1 MDDPVLHRKFFRE
14 KALRLGDLKPR
25 RYQLGAGPTG
35 VAPITPE
42 GPTYNPYTT
51 KTVDGKVYSLDRMGN
66 VVKIDYLP
74 ATVNQPQGGMSKLFQ
89 GLEAIVD
96 PASASERGTYRKIGQ
111 TIFNP
116 KTYTEG
122 IPALVKGAGR
132 IAKSIPGYAVV
143 EEGIDRI
150 IPDTGNALADTGIN
164 IGALG
169 ASQYALGAKQAAKYA
184 GRSLLTRAGISAL
197 ASPAVLAGVLNP
209 YALGAAAVATPFIAA
224 DYLSKERMKNDP
236 VYAAQIEKQRIEG
249 IPGEPTMDPDTS
261 QMMYGTPQKL
271 NLKEVTPQGGG
282 TGTGGTPPGGT
293 PPAGSDFSNMG
304 GVTQPLVTPAGT
316 VKPLGDFQP
325 KEETIT
331 SGLEDTS
338 KKLSAEQKG
347 LTTPKGQVKEPGVF
361 DKLGDFART
370 ASGNAFLLKFAA
382 GLLSGK
388 GTFGEV
394 VGNALNPAVDLF
406 AAYRLKEQELSSK
419 LMEAQLKAIKD
430 SKANVDMASG
440 NFPFQDKDGTITYV
454 PAVIDKKSLSGYY
467 MVGDKKYAI
476 PENQVN
482 LFSEKAIKADASTL
496 KNIGKLGENLTANAL
511 INDLVSQGPS
521 TKGTAGLVRYT
532 FERFSGVAG
541 ALREVAKEVEFKDV
555 YDELTGKLVTGDKAK
570 EVRNRIKDIDSNI
583 AKIDALNKKESDP
596 KTQDIL
602 VRNKVDGVTLK
613 YFLANA
619 FKDEDR
625 LTNRDLE
632 YINDITNILAGTV
645 SGKDIDRQLVRIQDY
660 LTSRRKNIITQIR
673 SQGFDDYS
681 ITRNMFGETQGALA
695 LGYLQSSPSIGGKQS
710 GAIDFK
716 SKSTTDINKLLQNS
730 GIQ

>member
-1 MDDPVLHRKFFRE
+1 
-14 KALRLGDLKPR
+14 
-25 RYQLGAGPTG
+25 
-35 VAPITPE
+35 
-42 GPTYNPYTT
+42 
-51 KTVDGKVYSLDRMGN
+51 
-66 VVKIDYLP
+66 
-74 ATVNQPQGGMSKLFQ
+74 
-89 GLEAIVD
+89 
-96 PASASERGTYRKIGQ
+96 
-111 TIFNP
+111 
-116 KTYTEG
+116 
-122 IPALVKGAGR
+122 
-132 IAKSIPGYAVV
+132 
-143 EEGIDRI
+143 
-150 IPDTGNALADTGIN
+150 
-164 IGALG
+164 
-169 ASQYALGAKQAAKYA
+169 
-184 GRSLLTRAGISAL
+184 
-197 ASPAVLAGVLNP
+197 
-209 YALGAAAVATPFIAA
+209 
-224 DYLSKERMKNDP
+224 
-236 VYAAQIEKQRIEG
+236 
-249 IPGEPTMDPDTS
+249 
-261 QMMYGTPQKL
+261 
-271 NLKEVTPQGGG
+271 
-282 TGTGGTPPGGT
+282 
-293 PPAGSDFSNMG
+293 MG
-304 GVTQPLVTPAGT
+304 GVSQPQVVPGGT

-325 KEETIT
+325 KEDTFTTNLESSSKQLADKTKSGTI
-331 SGLEDTS
+331 
-338 KKLSAEQKG
+338 
-347 LTTPKGQVKEPGVF
+347 TPKGQPKEPGVF

-511 INDLVSQGPS
+511 INDLLSQGPS

-532 FERFSGVAG
+532 FERVAGVAG
-541 ALREVAKEVEFKDV
+541 ALRQVAKEVEFKDV
-555 YDELTGKLVTGDKAK
+555 YDDITGKLVTGDEAK
-570 EVRNRIKDIDSNI
+570 KVKGYIKDIDSNI

-681 ITRNMFGETQGALA
+681 ITRNMFSETQGALA
-695 LGYLQSSPSIGGKQS
+695 LGYLQSSPSISGKQG

>member
-1 MDDPVLHRKFFRE
+1 MNDPVLHRKLFRE
-14 KALRLGDLKPR
+14 KALRVGALKPR
-25 RYQLGAGPTG
+25 RYQLGAGPMG

-51 KTVDGKVYSLDRMGN
+51 KTVDGKVYSLDRAGN
-66 VVKIDYLP
+66 VIKVDYLP
-74 ATVNQPQGGMSKLFQ
+74 ATTTQPQGGMSKLFQ

-96 PASASERGTYRKIGQ
+96 PASAYERGTYRKIGQ
-111 TIFNP
+111 SVFNP
-116 KTYTEG
+116 ETYKG
-122 IPALVKGAGR
+122 IGRFVKG
-132 IAKSIPGYAVV
+132 IPGYAAV
-143 EEGIDRI
+143 EEGIDRL
-150 IPDTGNALADTGIN
+150 IPDTGNTLVDTGLN

-169 ASQYALGAKQAAKYA
+169 VSEYAKAATGKA
-184 GRSLLTRAGISAL
+184 FQGAGIKNLLGRGAL
-197 ASPAVLAGVLNP
+197 RAVATPAVLAGALNP
-209 YALGAAAVATPFIAA
+209 YVLGAAAVAAPVVGAKMLH
-224 DYLSKERMKNDP
+224 DYRMANNP
-236 VYAAQIEKQRIEG
+236 EYAALIEKEKELQKN
-249 IPGEPTMDPDTS
+249 EPTLDPDTS
-261 QMMYGTPQKL
+261 MMMYGTPQKL

-282 TGTGGTPPGGT
+282 TGAGGTPPGGT

-304 GVTQPLVTPAGT
+304 GVSQPQVVPGGT

-331 SGLEDTS
+331 SGLEDAS
-338 KKLSAEQKG
+338 KKLSSEQKG

-482 LFSEKAIKADASTL
+482 LFNEKAIKADASTL

-511 INDLVSQGPS
+511 INDLLSQGPS

-532 FERFSGVAG
+532 FERVAGVAG
-541 ALREVAKEVEFKDV
+541 ALRQVAKEVEFKDV
-555 YDELTGKLVTGDKAK
+555 YDDVTGKLVTGDEAK
-570 EVRNRIKDIDSNI
+570 KVKGYIKDIDSNI

-645 SGKDIDRQLVRIQDY
+645 SGKDIDRQLGRIQDY

>member
-25 RYQLGAGPTG
+25 RYQLGAGPMG

-51 KTVDGKVYSLDRMGN
+51 KTVDGKVYSLDRAGN
-66 VVKIDYLP
+66 VIKVDYLP
-74 ATVNQPQGGMSKLFQ
+74 ATTTQPQGGMSKLFQ

-96 PASASERGTYRKIGQ
+96 PASAYERGTYRKIGQ
-111 TIFNP
+111 SVFNP
-116 KTYTEG
+116 ETYKG
-122 IPALVKGAGR
+122 IGRFVKG
-132 IAKSIPGYAVV
+132 IPGYAAV
-143 EEGIDRI
+143 EEGIDRL
-150 IPDTGNALADTGIN
+150 IPDTGNTLVDTGLN

-169 ASQYALGAKQAAKYA
+169 VSEYAKAATGKA
-184 GRSLLTRAGISAL
+184 FQGAGIKNLLGRGAL
-197 ASPAVLAGVLNP
+197 RAVATPAVLAGALNP
-209 YALGAAAVATPFIAA
+209 YVLGAAAVATPFIAA

-271 NLKEVTPQGGG
+271 NLKDVTPQGGG

-304 GVTQPLVTPAGT
+304 GVSQPLVTPAGT

-331 SGLEDTS
+331 SGLEDAS
-338 KKLSAEQKG
+338 KKLSSEQKG

-482 LFSEKAIKADASTL
+482 LFNEKAIKADASTL

-511 INDLVSQGPS
+511 INDLLSQGPS

-532 FERFSGVAG
+532 FERVAGVAG
-541 ALREVAKEVEFKDV
+541 ALRQVAKEVEFKDV
-555 YDELTGKLVTGDKAK
+555 YDDVTGKLVTGDEAK
-570 EVRNRIKDIDSNI
+570 KVKGYIKDIDSNI

-645 SGKDIDRQLVRIQDY
+645 SGKDIDRQLGRIQDY

>member
-1 MDDPVLHRKFFRE
+1 MNDSVLHRKLFRE
-14 KALRLGDLKPR
+14 KALRIGALKPR
-25 RYQLGAGPTG
+25 RYQLGAGPMG

-51 KTVDGKVYSLDRMGN
+51 KTVDGKVYSLDRAGN
-66 VVKIDYLP
+66 VIKVDYLP
-74 ATVNQPQGGMSKLFQ
+74 ATTTQPQGGMSKLFQ

-96 PASASERGTYRKIGQ
+96 PASAYERGTYRKIGQ
-111 TIFNP
+111 SVFNP
-116 KTYTEG
+116 ETYKG
-122 IPALVKGAGR
+122 IGRFVKG
-132 IAKSIPGYAVV
+132 IPGYAAV
-143 EEGIDRI
+143 EEGIDRL
-150 IPDTGNALADTGIN
+150 IPDTGNTLVDTGLN

-169 ASQYALGAKQAAKYA
+169 VSEYAKAATGKA
-184 GRSLLTRAGISAL
+184 FQGAGIKNLLGRGAL
-197 ASPAVLAGVLNP
+197 RAVATPAVLAGALNP
-209 YALGAAAVATPFIAA
+209 YVLGAAAVATPFIAA

-249 IPGEPTMDPDTS
+249 IPGEPTTDPETS
-261 QMMYGTPQKL
+261 QMMYGPPQKL
-271 NLKEVTPQGGG
+271 NLKDVTPQGGG
-282 TGTGGTPPGGT
+282 TGAGGTPPGGT
-293 PPAGSDFSNMG
+293 PPGGSDFSNMG
-304 GVTQPLVTPAGT
+304 GVSQPLVTPAGT

-338 KKLSAEQKG
+338 KKLSVEQKG

-482 LFSEKAIKADASTL
+482 LFNEKAIKADASTL

-511 INDLVSQGPS
+511 INDLLSQGPS

-532 FERFSGVAG
+532 FERVAGVAG
-541 ALREVAKEVEFKDV
+541 ALRQVAKEVEFKDV
-555 YDELTGKLVTGDKAK
+555 YDDVTGKLVTGDEAK
-570 EVRNRIKDIDSNI
+570 KVKGYIKDIDSNI

-645 SGKDIDRQLVRIQDY
+645 SGKDIDRQLGRIQDY

>member
-1 MDDPVLHRKFFRE
+1 V
-14 KALRLGDLKPR
+14 
-25 RYQLGAGPTG
+25 
-35 VAPITPE
+35 
-42 GPTYNPYTT
+42 
-51 KTVDGKVYSLDRMGN
+51 
-66 VVKIDYLP
+66 
-74 ATVNQPQGGMSKLFQ
+74 
-89 GLEAIVD
+89 
-96 PASASERGTYRKIGQ
+96 
-111 TIFNP
+111 
-116 KTYTEG
+116 
-122 IPALVKGAGR
+122 
-132 IAKSIPGYAVV
+132 
-143 EEGIDRI
+143 
-150 IPDTGNALADTGIN
+150 DTGLN

-169 ASQYALGAKQAAKYA
+169 VSEYAKAATGKA
-184 GRSLLTRAGISAL
+184 FQGAGIKNLLGRGAL
-197 ASPAVLAGVLNP
+197 RAVATPAVLAGALNP
-209 YALGAAAVATPFIAA
+209 YVLGAAAVATPFIGA

-249 IPGEPTMDPDTS
+249 IPGEPTTDPETS
-261 QMMYGTPQKL
+261 QMMYGPPQKL
-271 NLKEVTPQGGG
+271 NLKDVTPQGGG
-282 TGTGGTPPGGT
+282 TGAGGTPPGGT
-293 PPAGSDFSNMG
+293 PPGGSDFSNMG

-347 LTTPKGQVKEPGVF
+347 LPTPKGQVKEPGVF

-482 LFSEKAIKADASTL
+482 LFSEKAIKSDASTL

-555 YDELTGKLVTGDKAK
+555 YDELTGKIVTGDKAK
-570 EVRNRIKDIDSNI
+570 EVRNRIKSIDSNI
-583 AKIDALNKKESDP
+583 AKIDSLNKKELDP

-660 LTSRRKNIITQIR
+660 LTSRRKNIVTQLR

>member
-1 MDDPVLHRKFFRE
+1 MDDPVLHRKLFRE
-14 KALRLGDLKPR
+14 KALRVGVLKPR
-25 RYQLGAGPTG
+25 RYQLGAGPMG

-42 GPTYNPYTT
+42 GPAYNPYTT
-51 KTVDGKVYSLDRMGN
+51 KTVDGKVYSLDRAGN
-66 VVKIDYLP
+66 VVKVDYLP
-74 ATVNQPQGGMSKLFQ
+74 ATTTQPQGGMSKLFQ

-96 PASASERGTYRKIGQ
+96 PVSAYERGTYRKIGQ
-111 TIFNP
+111 SVFNP
-116 KTYTEG
+116 ETYKG
-122 IPALVKGAGR
+122 IGR
-132 IAKSIPGYAVV
+132 FAKSIPGYYAV
-143 EEGIDRI
+143 EEGLNVAGVPGEVAVPGLIASEFAKSA
-150 IPDTGNALADTGIN
+150 TGKAFQG
-164 IGALG
+164 
-169 ASQYALGAKQAAKYA
+169 
-184 GRSLLTRAGISAL
+184 AGIKNLLGRGAIRAA

-209 YALGAAAVATPFIAA
+209 YVLGAAAVATPFIAA

-271 NLKEVTPQGGG
+271 NLKDVTPQDGG
-282 TGTGGTPPGGT
+282 TGAGGTPPGGT

-304 GVTQPLVTPAGT
+304 GVSQPQVVPGGT

-331 SGLEDTS
+331 SGLEDAS
-338 KKLSAEQKG
+338 KKLSSEQKG

-482 LFSEKAIKADASTL
+482 LFNEKAIKADASTL

-511 INDLVSQGPS
+511 INDLLSQGPS

-532 FERFSGVAG
+532 FERVAGVAG
-541 ALREVAKEVEFKDV
+541 ALRQVAKEVEFKDV
-555 YDELTGKLVTGDKAK
+555 YDDVTGKLVTGDEAK
-570 EVRNRIKDIDSNI
+570 KVKGYIKDIDSNI

-645 SGKDIDRQLVRIQDY
+645 SGKDIDRQLGRIQDY

>member
-66 VVKIDYLP
+66 VVKVDYLP

-96 PASASERGTYRKIGQ
+96 PASASERGTYRKVGQ
-111 TIFNP
+111 AIFNP
-116 KTYTEG
+116 ETYKTIGRG
-122 IPALVKGAGR
+122 IG
-132 IAKSIPGYAVV
+132 
-143 EEGIDRI
+143 
-150 IPDTGNALADTGIN
+150 TGIKGLGN
-164 IGALG
+164 I
-169 ASQYALGAKQAAKYA
+169 AKQAPGYIAVEEAANVAGVPGEVAIPGLIASGFADTAA
-184 GRSLLTRAGISAL
+184 GRAAFQGAGIKNLLGRGAVKAL
-197 ASPAVLAGVLNP
+197 ASPSMLARFANP
-209 YALGAAAVATPFIAA
+209 YVLGATAVAAPFIAA

-249 IPGEPTMDPDTS
+249 IPGEPTTDPDTS
-261 QMMYGTPQKL
+261 MMMYGAPQKL
-271 NLKEVTPQGGG
+271 NLKDVTPQDGG
-282 TGTGGTPPGGT
+282 TGAGGTPPGGT

-304 GVTQPLVTPAGT
+304 GVSQPQVVPGGT

-331 SGLEDTS
+331 SGLEDAS
-338 KKLSAEQKG
+338 KKLSSEQKG

-482 LFSEKAIKADASTL
+482 LFNEKAIKADASTL

-511 INDLVSQGPS
+511 INDLLSQGPS

-532 FERFSGVAG
+532 FERVAGVAG
-541 ALREVAKEVEFKDV
+541 ALRQVAKEVEFKDV
-555 YDELTGKLVTGDKAK
+555 YDDITGKLVTGDEAK
-570 EVRNRIKDIDSNI
+570 KVKGYIKDIDSNI

-645 SGKDIDRQLVRIQDY
+645 SGKDIDRQLGRIQDY